1 MLANIHRLLIFIL
14 ILPLFTLAQS
24 EPQVIPLWKNGA
36 PGFENRRDIP
46 EMAQDYWVRNINNP
60 SVTVYLPAPG
70 KANGCAVIV
79 APGGGFRELVFNA
92 EGKGIFNEKCVL
104 CHELDQLK
112 IGPPL
117 RNITKDRAPEYI
129 MNLLLNTAGMQKD
142 DPSVRALIKKYNN
155 IVMISP
161 ELNEAKARSVLEYL
175 RSVAK

>member
-1 MLANIHRLLIFIL
+1 MKKHFLFLLFSLVIASIL
-14 ILPLFTLAQS
+14 CMSAGISQS
-24 EPQVIPLWKNGA
+24 V
-36 PGFENRRDIP
+36 
-46 EMAQDYWVRNINNP
+46 AQDKNHGVGPIK
-60 SVTVYLPAPG
+60 SVKLDPTFDKKMV
-70 KANGCAVIV
+70 
-79 APGGGFRELVFNA
+79 A
-92 EGKGIFNEKCVL
+92 EGKGIFNDKCVL

-117 RNITKDRAPEYI
+117 RNIAKDRAPEYI

-175 RSVAK
+175 RSVVK